1 MPKAH
6 ILGIVCLSAFGIAQS
21 YRLRLLRAGP
31 GRLRHTFP
39 RLAVVRCVERS
50 EPHTIRGTLGS
61 IVERLKLAFMARAAA
76 QKLCHHPRDL
86 TLGIAAW
93 ITLQHNLLT
102 GVGHGKIG
110 LGSNNHGKVWEL
122 RRNGHFALVAFQ
134 LKLCQII
141 DRITYRLSCA
151 GDTDIDIDDPRL
163 SLGLVLRK
171 SQCVAP
177 E

>member
-1 MPKAH
+1 VPFCIRNSPVISLAPA
-6 ILGIVCLSAFGIAQS
+6 VRWPRPSAAYFSAPGSCAMRRAFRASHDQGNFG
-21 YRLRLLRAGP
+21 
-31 GRLRHTFP
+31 
-39 RLAVVRCVERS
+39 VD
-50 EPHTIRGTLGS
+50 
-61 IVERLKLAFMARAAA
+61 VERLKLAFMARAAA
-76 QKLCHHPRDL
+76 QKLCHHRRDL
-86 TLGIAAW
+86 TLGITAW

-110 LGSNNHGKVWEL
+110 LGSNNHAKVWQL
-122 RRNGHFALVAFQ
+122 RCNRHFALVAVQ